1 MTKLSRSLY
10 RCLVQLHPPAFR
22 QRFAPEMLWIFDEVA
37 DHDARVELFAD
48 ALTSLARQWIVRSV
62 IQKLLVG
69 ELRLGPLP
77 ATGSGQ
83 FAWERIEFDDRPLPP
98 PRVIQ
103 GGVVAFAF
111 FTCVALATFHA
122 NSVHRAMVAANGSS
136 ASHLPA
142 ASGPSTS
149 GGSDYDGRE
158 PLTNSTVAFSGD
170 QQSSAQAADQAN
182 DGRPPRIPD
191 TPAGHRFF
199 EWLDAFDSG
208 DKAKLQQ
215 FLKEHYPARAGDND
229 LNMEMQFRD
238 QTGGF
243 EFKDF
248 DRSESSTT
256 KFIGI
261 VKERNSDQFA
271 RFVIEVDPANE
282 GHVTSLSLNVVPRP
296 AKFALPRMSEHDA
309 LAAFR
314 DNLDKETAAD
324 RFSGAALVAKNGK
337 PIFTFASGMADR
349 EKKIPNMLTTKFRI
363 GSMNKMFTATA
374 VLQLAQAGKLKL
386 TDPLGK
392 YLTDYPNKNIATKVT
407 VEQLLSH
414 TGGTGDFF
422 GPEFDKHRL
431 ELKTFDDYVKLY
443 GTREPKYEPGSR
455 WEYSNYGFL
464 LLGLVVE
471 KASGEEYYAYVREH
485 IYKPA
490 GMNSTDSL
498 PEDQAVPERSVGYTK
513 MGNSAT
519 WKPNTDTLPYRGT
532 SAGGGYSTVGDL
544 LAFATAV
551 QNHKLLDVAHTELL
565 TTGHTQINEGEKYA
579 YGFMDKTEGGV
590 RSFGHGG
597 GAPGMN
603 GELRIYP
610 ASGYV
615 IVVLANLDPPAAS
628 RAADFVGNRLP
639 Q

>member
-1 MTKLSRSLY
+1 MTNLSRSLY

-22 QRFAPEMLWIFDEVA
+22 RRFAPEMLWIFDEIA
-37 DHDARVELFAD
+37 DHDARIELFTD
-48 ALTSLARQWIVRSV
+48 ALASLARQWVVRV
-62 IQKLLVG
+62 AIQKLLIG
-69 ELRLGPLP
+69 ELRFGPLP

-103 GGVVAFAF
+103 GGIVAFAF
-111 FTCVALATFHA
+111 FTCIVMAAFHA
-122 NSVHRAMVAANGSS
+122 NNFQRASISTNGSS
-136 ASHLPA
+136 FGTMPPVSGPPA
-142 ASGPSTS
+142 AGD
-149 GGSDYDGRE
+149 GNYDGRE
-158 PLTNSTVAFSGD
+158 PSTNSAALPGQQD
-170 QQSSAQAADQAN
+170 QQQQNSASPD

-191 TPAGHRFF
+191 TPAGHQFF
-199 EWLDAFDSG
+199 GWLDAFNSG
-208 DKAKLQQ
+208 DKAKLEQ
-215 FLKEHYPARAGDND
+215 FLKEHYPTRAGDND
-229 LNMEMQFRD
+229 VNGQMQFRE

-248 DRSESSTT
+248 DRSESNGT
-256 KFIGI
+256 KFVGI
-261 VKERNSDQFA
+261 VQERGSDNFA
-271 RFVIEVDPANE
+271 RFVMEVSTDE
-282 GHVTSLSLNVVPRP
+282 KTITSLSLNIVPRP
-296 AKFALPRMSEHDA
+296 AKFALPRMTERDA
-309 LAAFR
+309 LAALR
-314 DNLDKETAAD
+314 DKLKQEAAAD
-324 RFSGAALVAKNGK
+324 RFSGAALVAKNGT
-337 PIFTFASGMADR
+337 PIFTSAYGLADR
-349 EKKIPNMLTTKFRI
+349 DKKISNATNTKFRI

-374 VLQLAQAGKLKL
+374 VLQLAQSGKLKL

-407 VEQLLSH
+407 IEQLLSH

-431 ELKTFDDYVKLY
+431 ELKTLEDYAKLY
-443 GTREPKYEPGSR
+443 GAREPQFEPGSR

-464 LLGLVVE
+464 LLGLVVQ
-471 KASGEEYYAYVREH
+471 KASGEDYYAYVREH

-498 PEDQAVPERSVGYTK
+498 PEDQSVPERSVGYTK
-513 MGNSAT
+513 FGGGAT

-551 QNHKLLDVAHTELL
+551 QNHKLLDEKHTDLL
-565 TTGHTQINEGEKYA
+565 TTGHTAVAQGEKYA
-579 YGFMDKTEGGV
+579 YGFMDKTEAGV

-603 GELRIYP
+603 GDLRIYP

-628 RAADFVGNRLP
+628 RPADFIGNRLP